1 MGELWRG
8 AMMRWRLSDCYG
20 VNDFM
25 GICRYEDVLIASR
38 YLIEYRV
45 LYTADNG
52 GRSSSYQCTE
62 GVEVGCG
69 RKLGG
74 DWVVLLGLR
83 LEAARKGPPPF
94 S

>member
-1 MGELWRG
+1 
-8 AMMRWRLSDCYG
+8 MRWRLSDWYG
-20 VNDFM
+20 VNDFIS
-25 GICRYEDVLIASR
+25 ICRHEDVLIPSR
-38 YLIEYRV
+38 YLVECRV

-52 GRSSSYQCTE
+52 GRCSSYQCRE
-62 GVEVGCG
+62 GVEVECG